1 MNMKLSIVLWALLS
15 VATVSFGQKG
25 FGLDGSLGFGM
36 NGSEMINPIL
46 LEGRV
51 QWNDYVSTNLGLGL
65 WNSGYKSVWSSE
77 GSTKA
82 TIYKLSDNKALPSI
96 QLSMKGQYPIGTF
109 FGHEFKIFTE
119 PKLIFLPFSAR
130 TTYLNELYY
139 TINTDGEKIPGPSED
154 NFKTSLK
161 SDCQPRFYYGIQG
174 GVSFNVFDNFDL
186 SVGYGYSNIDLFKD
200 LRGRSIHGSVSDFK
214 LDEKGLPAPG
224 MHLINIT
231 LQYDFNLN

>member
-1 MNMKLSIVLWALLS
+1 MKHTIVLWTLLS
-15 VATVSFGQKG
+15 LVTVSFGQKG

-51 QWNDYVSTNLGLGL
+51 QWNDYISTNLGLGL

-77 GSTKA
+77 SGNTA
-82 TIYKLSDNKALPSI
+82 TIYKLTDNKALPSM
-96 QLSMKGQYPIGTF
+96 QLSLRGQYPIGNF
-109 FGHEFKIFTE
+109 FGHECKVFAE
-119 PKLIFLPFSAR
+119 PKLIFLPFSSR

-139 TINTDGEKIPGPSED
+139 TINTDGEKIPNPSED

-161 SDCQPRFYYGIQG
+161 SDCHARFYYEILGGIS
-174 GVSFNVFDNFDL
+174 VNILENFGL

-200 LRGRSIHGSVSDFK
+200 LRGRSIHGSVSDLN
-214 LDEKGLPAPG
+214 LDDKGLPAKG
-224 MHLINIT
+224 LHLINIT

>member
-1 MNMKLSIVLWALLS
+1 MKHSIVLWTLLS

-25 FGLDGSLGFGM
+25 FGLDASLGLGL
-36 NGSEMINPIL
+36 NGSSEPVNPIL

-65 WNSGYKSVWSSE
+65 WNSGYKSVWNEES
-77 GSTKA
+77 GTNA
-82 TIYKLSDNKALPSI
+82 TIYKLIDNKALPSL
-96 QLSMKGQYPIGTF
+96 QLGFKCQYPIGNF
-109 FGHEFKIFTE
+109 LGRDFKIFAE

-139 TINTDGEKIPGPSED
+139 TINTDGDKIPGPSED
-154 NFKTSLK
+154 NLKTSLK
-161 SDCQPRFYYGIQG
+161 SDCHARFYYGIQG
-174 GVSFNVFDNFDL
+174 GLSVNILDNFDL

-200 LRGRSIHGSVSDFK
+200 LRGRSIHGSVNDFI

-224 MHLINIT
+224 MQLLNIT
-231 LQYDFNLN
+231 LQYNYNLN